1 MREDIKKRI
10 EIIQKGEVPEGY
22 KRFMN
27 TVIPE
32 SWITDTIE
40 NLFVFYGG
48 LGKSRD
54 ELGSYGIPYLHYGDM
69 HKSDSLTKTY
79 TEYLDAPK
87 CDVVIQGNEPFLMRD
102 GDMLFLDASEDLTG
116 TYRAVVIDN
125 PNNYHF
131 IAGLHTFIGR
141 QKVKR
146 ISKEYLQYITQPFI
160 VSKQFMR
167 MASGIKVSGINRNTI
182 KPIQVIFPTKMDEQK
197 KIACILGNYDKK
209 RNLLV
214 LLIEEKQKKK
224 KWLMQNL
231 LTGKKRLKGFDTEWK
246 KEKLGKLI
254 FETNEKTSKNN
265 EFEILSVTKNGIYKQ
280 SEHFNKQIASE
291 DNVGYKIL
299 RKGNLVF
306 STMNLWMGS
315 LDVLNKYDIGI
326 VSPAYKTF
334 DFNSEYMTVGF
345 GEHFMKSSYMI
356 WIYNINSEQGASIV
370 RKNLDL
376 SGLLNTYVKVPS
388 IEEQKAIAKILF
400 QADKEIELLQQRLE
414 QIKLEKKAMMQ
425 LLLTG
430 IVRVNQ
436 KGGE

>member
-1 MREDIKKRI
+1 MFLGGNNLVTTNTGI

-182 KPIQVIFPTKMDEQK
+182 KPIHIT
-197 KIACILGNYDKK
+197 LY
-209 RNLLV
+209 
-214 LLIEEKQKKK
+214 
-224 KWLMQNL
+224 
-231 LTGKKRLKGFDTEWK
+231 
-246 KEKLGKLI
+246 
-254 FETNEKTSKNN
+254 
-265 EFEILSVTKNGIYKQ
+265 
-280 SEHFNKQIASE
+280 
-291 DNVGYKIL
+291 
-299 RKGNLVF
+299 
-306 STMNLWMGS
+306 
-315 LDVLNKYDIGI
+315 
-326 VSPAYKTF
+326 
-334 DFNSEYMTVGF
+334 
-345 GEHFMKSSYMI
+345 
-356 WIYNINSEQGASIV
+356 
-370 RKNLDL
+370 
-376 SGLLNTYVKVPS
+376 
-388 IEEQKAIAKILF
+388 
-400 QADKEIELLQQRLE
+400 
-414 QIKLEKKAMMQ
+414 
-425 LLLTG
+425 
-430 IVRVNQ
+430 
-436 KGGE
+436 